1 MTARTIRLPEGF
13 HLHELEAIDST
24 NDEAKRLA
32 DKGAQSGALVL
43 ARTQTSG
50 RGRRGRAWSSPVGNL
65 YSSLLLRPT
74 CSLAEAAR
82 LTFLIAVSMAEA
94 VEMVTGNQVRPD
106 CKWPNDL
113 MVNGRKICGILLESA
128 SNQGSATDYLVI
140 GTGVNV
146 AFAPDDAERPAT
158 SLSAL
163 GAPVSVDELV
173 STYLAR
179 IAHWLPI
186 WEDKGFGPVR
196 EAWLSRGYGIG
207 QPVVA
212 RLTERELSGTFVGLD
227 DDGSLVLREDSGTE
241 HRIGA
246 GEVFFA
252 TGSE

>member
-1 MTARTIRLPEGF
+1 MALRTIRLPEGF
-13 HLHELEAIDST
+13 HLHQLEAVDST
-24 NDEAKRLA
+24 NEEAKRLA

-82 LTFLIAVSMAEA
+82 LTFVIAVAMAEA
-94 VEMVTGNQVRPD
+94 VETVTGGKVRPD

-128 SNQGSATDYLVI
+128 SNRGAATDYLVI
-140 GTGVNV
+140 GAGVNV
-146 AFAPDDAERPAT
+146 AFFPDDSERPAT
-158 SLSAL
+158 SLAAL
-163 GAPVSVDELV
+163 GAPVSVDDLV
-173 STYLAR
+173 STYVAR
-179 IAHWLPI
+179 VAHWLPI
-186 WEDKGFGPVR
+186 WEKDGFEPIR
-196 EAWLSRGYGIG
+196 DAWLTRGYGIG
-207 QPVVA
+207 KPVVA
-212 RLTERELSGTFVGLD
+212 RLTERELEGTFVGLD
-227 DDGSLVLREDSGTE
+227 EDGSLILRENSGVE

-252 TGSE
+252 A